1 MCGPRHRTEQKRP
14 NQWRVVVM
22 RKRMIV
28 FRMIFGRYNLK
39 IPKLDTPCLTTFFE
53 GTTRPTMATR
63 LPDPP
68 GQGRAGIP
76 GNTSLNSHSLD
87 GMGMQFFIAVP
98 KFGMSNGMECFKIS
112 FRYWSCDVSKKRR
125 GGWSGI
131 EIPLILGSKEASHSN
146 HTDSNLRTCCVKQKY
161 AILNSHSRS
170 RSPLHLHQRHL
181 ARPGIVRFPN
191 PHYKSVGE
199 SDLTWLCSRVNSND
213 IWALPSSFLAEN
225 LFHIVSSF
233 TQF

>member
-1 MCGPRHRTEQKRP
+1 
-14 NQWRVVVM
+14 M

-98 KFGMSNGMECFKIS
+98 NCGMSNGMECFKIS

-146 HTDSNLRTCCVKQKY
+146 PTDSNLRTCCCKTKVCDFEF
-161 AILNSHSRS
+161 SFPF
-170 RSPLHLHQRHL
+170 PLTPAPAPAPLGTTWPSQVPQPTHQVSWRIWL
-181 ARPGIVRFPN
+181 
-191 PHYKSVGE
+191 
-199 SDLTWLCSRVNSND
+199 DLTMLKS
-213 IWALPSSFLAEN
+213 
-225 LFHIVSSF
+225 
-233 TQF
+233 QQ